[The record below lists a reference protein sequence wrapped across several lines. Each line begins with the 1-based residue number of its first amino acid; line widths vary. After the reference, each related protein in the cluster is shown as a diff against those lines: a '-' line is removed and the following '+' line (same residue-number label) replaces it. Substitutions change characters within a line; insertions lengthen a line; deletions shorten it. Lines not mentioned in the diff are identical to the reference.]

1 MAQNSWGLE
10 DFGGDLI
17 VRGALLLGARWGSG
31 SKSDNTQHL
40 HIDDVHLGI
49 LGGGWLKCV

>member
-10 DFGGDLI
+10 EFGGDLI

-40 HIDDVHLGI
+40 HIDDVHLGV